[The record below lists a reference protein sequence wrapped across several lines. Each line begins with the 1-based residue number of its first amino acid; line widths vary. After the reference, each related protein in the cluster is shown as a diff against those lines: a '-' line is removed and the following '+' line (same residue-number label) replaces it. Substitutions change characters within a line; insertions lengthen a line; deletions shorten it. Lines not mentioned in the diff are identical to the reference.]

1 MKALNRHTSA
11 VDGVAPGTVGEF
23 PDGNPSVKVLVAAGL
38 LVPVAPPP
46 APPADP
52 APPPPADPAP
62 PPPAKASRAAG
73 KNAAEG

>member
-46 APPADP
+46 APAADP
-52 APPPPADPAP
+52 APPPPART
-62 PPPAKASRAAG
+62 SRAAG